1 MIRVK
6 IGGLGKGT
14 DVKEEEG
21 EVCQFSDASCAVMH
35 MLFSENALSRQNMI
49 LTLLSV
55 NP

>member
-14 DVKEEEG
+14 DVKEEEE
-21 EVCQFSDASCAVMH
+21 EVCQFLEASYAVMH
-35 MLFSENALSRQNMI
+35 ILFSENGLSRQNMI